1 MYMIYECNNAIVE
14 EDYIEI
20 NIYDSFKLFHFFK
33 AKLQNS
39 LCKSVG
45 GIVIFLAPVEDRQ
58 LMFSVKIVMTS
69 VQLVYT
75 FLCPSVFRSCY

>member
-33 AKLQNS
+33 AKLLYNT
-39 LCKSVG
+39 LSVG
-45 GIVIFLAPVEDRQ
+45 R
-58 LMFSVKIVMTS
+58 FSWLLLKIDN
-69 VQLVYT
+69 
-75 FLCPSVFRSCY
+75 